1 MRNVSHPLCLA
12 GSMCLILLVGMSLGA
27 GTPQTG
33 TIEIVAGTGVW
44 GFSGDGGTGTEAS
57 FWGVQCLALDSKGN
71 ILIADSMNQRVRQVS
86 SSGLITTLA
95 GSGPVGM
102 SAGRFS
108 GDGGPATQ
116 AGLSWPHGVAVD
128 GAGNLFISE
137 WMNHRV
143 RRVGPDGK
151 ITTVAGTGKQGFS
164 GDGGPATA
172 AALSGPY
179 GLAVDRAGNL
189 FIADFHNGRVRK
201 VSPNGTITTVAGG
214 GTGELGDGGPATAAV
229 LNTPAGVAVDSAGNL
244 FIASQNSHRVR
255 KVSPNGMISTV
266 AGSGPGGIRAGG
278 FSGDGG
284 PATKA
289 QFKFVSSVAVDHA
302 GNLFIT
308 DGDNHR
314 VRKVS
319 PDGTITTVAGGG
331 TRGLVDGIAA
341 TAATFYPFAVAVD
354 GAGNLLV
361 ADSSNRIFK
370 VIGVAA
376 PGLLAGPE
384 KPAAEHE
391 QENAAKQEGAP
402 K

>member
-1 MRNVSHPLCLA
+1 MRTGPRSLTLA
-12 GSMCLILLVGMSLGA
+12 GSICLLFLVALSWGA

-33 TIEIVAGTGVW
+33 RIEIVAGTGAR
-44 GFSGDGGTGTEAS
+44 GFSGDGGPATEAS
-57 FWGVQCLALDSKGN
+57 LWVVRGLALDSKGN
-71 ILIADSMNQRVRQVS
+71 LFIADRWNQRVRQVS
-86 SSGLITTLA
+86 PGGIIITVA

-102 SAGRFS
+102 DVGRFW

-116 AGLSWPHGVAVD
+116 AGLNAPSGVAVD
-128 GAGNLFISE
+128 GSGALYISE
-137 WMNHRV
+137 WFSHRV
-143 RRVGPDGK
+143 RRVSPDGK

-172 AALSGPY
+172 AALSGPS
-179 GLAVDRAGNL
+179 GLAVDHAGNL

-201 VSPNGTITTVAGG
+201 VSPNGKITTVAGG

-229 LNTPAGVAVDSAGNL
+229 VDTPAGLAVDRTGSL

-289 QFKFVSSVAVDHA
+289 QFKFVSSIAVDHA

-370 VIGVAA
+370 VNGVAA
-376 PGLLAGPE
+376 PGLLLGPE

-391 QENAAKQEGAP
+391 QEDAAKQEGSP